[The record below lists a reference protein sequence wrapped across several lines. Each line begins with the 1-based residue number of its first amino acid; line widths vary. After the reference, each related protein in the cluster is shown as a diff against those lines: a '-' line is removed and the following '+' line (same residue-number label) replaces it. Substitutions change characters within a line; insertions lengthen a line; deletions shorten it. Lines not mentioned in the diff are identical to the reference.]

1 MKIKNNLHLK
11 NNKKYILNPKKM
23 LKIRQLIKRVRACK
37 TAEEERSVIN
47 KESAEI
53 RNASKDINN
62 PHKAR
67 DLCKAIYMQMMGYQ
81 TSFMQLSCINLLASK
96 EFKEKRIAYS
106 ALSLVCDYSSQVL
119 LLATASIKKDLEN
132 TESPESIALALNA
145 IGDICTKDMCNE
157 LGITVANLLS
167 SSNDANIKK
176 KAACAATYIIRK
188 CPELIDN
195 YIDKVPNLL
204 EDKTHSVCLTG
215 INLALEIIRQKPEF
229 ISKIKKFHNMFVKYE
244 KSLLSISYA
253 PEFDVNG
260 ITDPFLQAKILEI
273 MKFTAKNNKVLCD
286 ELGDLFVSVQSITEA
301 SKQTGY
307 ALQYEIVRTINKLE
321 ANAGMKS
328 LSNNILGKFLGS
340 KDLNLK
346 YIALNTL
353 QDVAR
358 YDIGSVTK
366 HKNLIL
372 EFLKDKDIS
381 LQKRALD
388 LIYLII
394 NKNNL
399 KSIAKECIK
408 YLPNAPIEIKFELTS
423 KLVDSIEKFSSS
435 YKWEIDTLIKM
446 VIVSDSKLYD
456 DALSKIINIIMSI
469 KELFIYSVHKLYICL
484 KNNKENKALSIITFY
499 VIGENGRLL
508 VDNAVLNS
516 KNETIK
522 VSEDEIIE
530 LFKEIGKINN
540 EKGNYEVLEYL
551 LNAYVKL
558 LLKFPNK
565 RDDID
570 GDILKY
576 KKSFHYEVQQRAV
589 EYEIFNKIQKDDL
602 KRNVVNSIPTPK
614 IKEESYNREIVNE
627 KDEEENQDEDPLN
640 LIKFNSIPIQSPSNN
655 VVNDIFQGNDNNN
668 NNMNKTENDNNALN
682 LLDLNNI
689 FGNNPLTDNNPIS
702 NNPMDLIGNKN
713 DNNPLDLL
721 GNSNNNPVT
730 DLLGNQSNTNPIDIL
745 GSSNNNL
752 TSNNPIDL
760 LGNLNNNETSQEN
773 KVDNLINLMGNL
785 SPSEGNN
792 NNNPLDLNIINQ
804 PSNILENQNQ
814 NIPQSDQQLK
824 QCFSNN
830 NISLFYKITPL
841 KENPLFYNGEVI
853 ASNNSSSPIDNIKIN
868 FLVLKFITLKIG
880 EVSGS
885 HLNPNQSLGL
895 KKTFTLQSNDPN
907 KKIVIKIKLSYSIDG
922 KDETTMITLDNI

>member
-1 MKIKNNLHLK
+1 
-11 NNKKYILNPKKM
+11 M

-53 RNASKDINN
+53 RNASRDINN

-96 EFKEKRIAYS
+96 DFQEKRIAYS
-106 ALSLVCDYSSQVL
+106 ALSLVCDYSSEVL

-132 TESPESIALALNA
+132 SESPESISLALNA

-157 LGITVANLLS
+157 LGMTVSNLLN
-167 SSNDANIKK
+167 SNNPNIKK
-176 KAACAATYIIRK
+176 KAACASTYIIRK
-188 CPELIDN
+188 SPELIEN
-195 YIDKVPNLL
+195 FIDKVPLLL

-215 INLALEIIRQKPEF
+215 INLALEIIKQKPEF
-229 ISKIKKFHNMFVKYE
+229 ISKIKNYHEMFVKLE
-244 KSLLSISYA
+244 KNLLSISYA

-273 MKFTAKNNKVLCD
+273 MIFTAKNNKNLSD

-307 ALQYEIVRTINKLE
+307 ALQYEIVRTINNLE
-321 ANAGMKS
+321 SNAGMKS

-353 QDVAR
+353 QDVGR
-358 YDIGSVTK
+358 YDIASVTK

-372 EFLKDKDIS
+372 EFLKDRDIS

-399 KSIAKECIK
+399 KSISKECIK

-423 KLVDSIEKFSSS
+423 KLVDSIEKYSNS

-456 DALSKIINIIMSI
+456 DTLSKIINIIMSI
-469 KELFIYSVHKLYICL
+469 RELFIYSVHKLYICL
-484 KNNKENKALSIITFY
+484 KNNKENKALSIISFY

-508 VDNAVLNS
+508 IDNNVLNS
-516 KNETIK
+516 KNENIK
-522 VSEDEIIE
+522 VSENEVIN
-530 LFKEIGKINN
+530 LFKEIGEINN
-540 EKGNYEVLEYL
+540 KKGNNDVLEYL

-558 LLKFPNK
+558 LLKFPSVRN
-565 RDDID
+565 IIEE
-570 GDILKY
+570 DILNY
-576 KKSFHYEVQQRAV
+576 QKSFFCEVQQRAV
-589 EYEIFNKIQKDDL
+589 EYKIFDNIQKDDL
-602 KRNVVNSIPTPK
+602 KKSIVNSIPTPK
-614 IKEESYNREIVNE
+614 INDENINKKREIINE
-627 KDEEENQDEDPLN
+627 KDEEESNKEDDPITS
-640 LIKFNSIPIQSPSNN
+640 IKISSINIQSSNQ
-655 VVNDIFQGNDNNN
+655 VIDMFQGNENNN
-668 NNMNKTENDNNALN
+668 NNNNSNNNNNNTNENKNSGGLN

-689 FGNNPLTDNNPIS
+689 FGNNTIS
-702 NNPMDLIGNKN
+702 NNNTEN
-713 DNNPLDLL
+713 NNPLNLL
-721 GNSNNNPVT
+721 DNNNNNSN
-730 DLLGNQSNTNPIDIL
+730 
-745 GSSNNNL
+745 
-752 TSNNPIDL
+752 NNPIDL
-760 LGNLNNNETSQEN
+760 LGNTNN
-773 KVDNLINLMGNL
+773 DN
-785 SPSEGNN
+785 S
-792 NNNPLDLNIINQ
+792 NNPLDLIGNINTNSNNNNEAKQENKMDNLFDLMGNINNNPSETINNNPIDLNIQSNSPINPFGNNEQIQNINQ
-804 PSNILENQNQ
+804 QNQ
-814 NIPQSDQQLK
+814 PDLK
-824 QCFSNN
+824 KCFSNED
-830 NISLFYKITPL
+830 ITLYYKILPT

-853 ASNNSSSPIDNIKIN
+853 ASNNSLNPIENIKIN
-868 FLVLKFITLKIG
+868 FLVLKFLTLKIG

-885 HLNPNQSLGL
+885 NLKPNQSLGL

-907 KKIVIKIKLSYSIDG
+907 KKIVIKIKLSYIIDG
-922 KDETTMITLDNI
+922 KENTNMITLDNI

>member
-1 MKIKNNLHLK
+1 
-11 NNKKYILNPKKM
+11 M

-53 RNASKDINN
+53 RNASRDINN

-96 EFKEKRIAYS
+96 DFQEKRIAYS

-132 TESPESIALALNA
+132 SESPESICLALNA

-157 LGITVANLLS
+157 LGMTVSNLLN
-167 SSNDANIKK
+167 SNNSNIKK
-176 KAACAATYIIRK
+176 KAACASTYIIRK
-188 CPELIDN
+188 CPELIEN
-195 YIDKVPNLL
+195 FIDKVPSLL

-229 ISKIKKFHNMFVKYE
+229 ISKIKKYHEMFVKLE
-244 KSLLSISYA
+244 KNLLSISYA

-273 MKFTAKNNKVLCD
+273 MKFTVKNNKNLSD

-307 ALQYEIVRTINKLE
+307 ALQYEIVRTINNLE
-321 ANAGMKS
+321 SNAGMKS

-353 QDVAR
+353 QDVGR

-399 KSIAKECIK
+399 KSITKECIK

-423 KLVDSIEKFSSS
+423 KLVDSIEKYSNS

-456 DALSKIINIIMSI
+456 DTLSKVINIIMSI
-469 KELFIYSVHKLYICL
+469 RELFIYSVHKLYICL
-484 KNNKENKALSIITFY
+484 KNNKENKALSIISFY

-508 VDNAVLNS
+508 IDNNVLNS
-516 KNETIK
+516 KNENIK
-522 VSEDEIIE
+522 VSENEVIN
-530 LFKEIGKINN
+530 LFKEIGEINDK
-540 EKGNYEVLEYL
+540 KGNNDVLEYL

-558 LLKFPNK
+558 SLKFPSV
-565 RDDID
+565 RIIIEE
-570 GDILKY
+570 DILKY
-576 KKSFHYEVQQRAV
+576 QKSFYCEVQQRAV
-589 EYEIFNKIQKDDL
+589 EYKVFDNIQKDDL
-602 KRNVVNSIPTPK
+602 KKTIVNSIPTPK
-614 IKEESYNREIVNE
+614 IIDENINKKREIINE
-627 KDEEENQDEDPLN
+627 NDEEENNKDDDPKTS
-640 LIKFNSIPIQSPSNN
+640 IKISSINIQESSNQ
-655 VVNDIFQGNDNNN
+655 VNDMFQGNENNNDNNN
-668 NNMNKTENDNNALN
+668 NNHNINENKNSGGLN

-689 FGNNPLTDNNPIS
+689 FGNNTVS
-702 NNPMDLIGNKN
+702 NNNIEN
-713 DNNPLDLL
+713 NNPLNVLET
-721 GNSNNNPVT
+721 NNNN
-730 DLLGNQSNTNPIDIL
+730 LNNNPIDIL
-745 GSSNNNL
+745 GSNNNK
-752 TSNNPIDL
+752 NNPIDL
-760 LGNLNNNETSQEN
+760 LGNINNNS
-773 KVDNLINLMGNL
+773 
-785 SPSEGNN
+785 
-792 NNNPLDLNIINQ
+792 NNPLDLIGNVNTNSNNNNEVNQDNKTDNLFDLMGNMNNNPSETINNNPFELNIQSNNPIIPENIEKMQNIIQ
-804 PSNILENQNQ
+804 QNQ
-814 NIPQSDQQLK
+814 LDLK
-824 QCFSNN
+824 KCFSNED
-830 NISLFYKITPL
+830 ISLYYKILPT

-853 ASNNSSSPIDNIKIN
+853 ASNNSLNPIDNIKIN

-907 KKIVIKIKLSYSIDG
+907 KKIVIKIKLSYIIDG
-922 KDETTMITLDNI
+922 KEKTNMITLDNI

>member
-1 MKIKNNLHLK
+1 
-11 NNKKYILNPKKM
+11 M

-244 KSLLSISYA
+244 KSLLSITYA

-273 MKFTAKNNKVLCD
+273 MKFTAKNNKVLSD

-423 KLVDSIEKFSSS
+423 KLVDSIEKFASS

-589 EYEIFNKIQKDDL
+589 EYEIFDKINKEEL

-614 IKEESYNREIVNE
+614 IKEESYNREIFNE
-627 KDEEENQDEDPLN
+627 KDEEENKDDDPLN
-640 LIKFNSIPIQSPSNN
+640 SIKLNSIPIQSSSNN
-655 VVNDIFQGNDNNN
+655 VANDIFQENVNNN
-668 NNMNKTENDNNALN
+668 VNKKENDNNGLN

-689 FGNNPLTDNNPIS
+689 FGNNPSSDNNPINNNPIDLLGDS
-702 NNPMDLIGNKN
+702 NNNNPLNLLVNTNNNPIDLFGNQSDNNPIDFLNNNNNNNNNNN
-713 DNNPLDLL
+713 DNNNNNNNNPLDLL
-721 GNSNNNPVT
+721 GNNNNNTEKNEEKKVD
-730 DLLGNQSNTNPIDIL
+730 DLL
-745 GSSNNNL
+745 
-752 TSNNPIDL
+752 
-760 LGNLNNNETSQEN
+760 
-773 KVDNLINLMGNL
+773 NLMGNL
-785 SPSEGNN
+785 SPSQSN
-792 NNNPLDLNIINQ
+792 NNNPIDFNMINQ
-804 PSNILENQNQ
+804 PTNILENQTN
-814 NIPQSDQQLK
+814 NIIQSEQQLK
-824 QCFSNN
+824 QCFSNE
-830 NISLFYKITPL
+830 NISLFYKIIPS

-885 HLNPNQSLGL
+885 HLDPNQSLGL

>member
-1 MKIKNNLHLK
+1 
-11 NNKKYILNPKKM
+11 M

-53 RNASKDINN
+53 RNASRDINN

-96 EFKEKRIAYS
+96 DFQEKRIAYS

-132 TESPESIALALNA
+132 IESPESIALALNA

-157 LGITVANLLS
+157 LGTTVANLLS
-167 SSNDANIKK
+167 STNDCNIKK

-188 CPELIDN
+188 APELIDN
-195 YIDKVPNLL
+195 FIDKIPLLL
-204 EDKTHSVCLTG
+204 EDKIHSVCLTG
-215 INLALEIIRQKPEF
+215 INLALEIIRQKPDF
-229 ISKIKKFHNMFVKYE
+229 ISNIKKYHSMFVKYE
-244 KSLLSISYA
+244 KTLLSISYA

-273 MKFTAKNNKVLCD
+273 MKFTAKNNKNLSD

-353 QDVAR
+353 QDVGR
-358 YDIGSVTK
+358 YDIASVTK

-394 NKNNL
+394 NQNNL
-399 KSIAKECIK
+399 KSISKECIK
-408 YLPNAPIEIKFELTS
+408 YLPNAPIEIKYDLTT
-423 KLVDSIEKFSSS
+423 KLVDSILKFSSS

-456 DALSKIINIIMSI
+456 DSLSKIINCIMSI

-484 KNNKENKALSIITFY
+484 KNNKENKALDMIAFY

-508 VDNAVLNS
+508 IDNEVLNS
-516 KNETIK
+516 NNQSIK
-522 VSEDEIIE
+522 VTEDEVIE
-530 LFKEIGKINN
+530 LFKEIGKINY

-551 LNAYVKL
+551 LNSYVKL
-558 LLKFPNK
+558 LLKFPSK
-565 RDDID
+565 RNIIEE
-570 GDILKY
+570 DILNY
-576 KKSFHYEVQQRAV
+576 QKSFYCEVQQRAI
-589 EYEIFNKIQKDDL
+589 EYKIFDNQKEDL
-602 KRNVVNSIPTPK
+602 KKNVVNSIPIPK
-614 IKEESYNREIVNE
+614 IKDDNLKINRDIINE
-627 KDEEENQDEDPLN
+627 KDEEENNKEEDPN
-640 LIKFNSIPIQSPSNN
+640 ILIKLSSSNIQSSSNPVSN
-655 VVNDIFQGNDNNN
+655 ILQDNGNNN
-668 NNMNKTENDNNALN
+668 NNENKNENNNTLN

-689 FGNNPLTDNNPIS
+689 FGNNPSTDNNNQS
-702 NNPMDLIGNKN
+702 NNNPIDLF
-713 DNNPLDLL
+713 
-721 GNSNNNPVT
+721 GNSNNN
-730 DLLGNQSNTNPIDIL
+730 QTN
-745 GSSNNNL
+745 
-752 TSNNPIDL
+752 NNPIDL
-760 LGNLNNNETSQEN
+760 FGNTNNNNQTNNNETNQEN
-773 KVDNLINLMGNL
+773 KIDNLLNLMGGMNNT
-785 SPSEGNN
+785 SENVNN
-792 NNNPLDLNIINQ
+792 NTNPFDLNMNNNQ
-804 PSNILENQNQ
+804 SNPSPNILDNFEQKQ
-814 NIPQSDQQLK
+814 IPIQKEESELK
-824 QCFSNN
+824 QCFINN
-830 NISLFYKITPL
+830 DISLYYKITQS

-853 ASNNSSSPIDNIKIN
+853 ASNNSENSIDNIKIN

-880 EVSGS
+880 EVTGT
-885 HLNPNQSLGL
+885 HLEPKQSFGL
-895 KKTFTLQSNDPN
+895 KKTFTLQSNAPN
-907 KKIVIKIKLSYSIDG
+907 KKIIIKVKLSYFCNG
-922 KDETTMITLDNI
+922 KEQTTMITLDNI

>member
-1 MKIKNNLHLK
+1 
-11 NNKKYILNPKKM
+11 M

-53 RNASKDINN
+53 RNASRDINN

-96 EFKEKRIAYS
+96 DFQEKRIAYS

-132 TESPESIALALNA
+132 SESPESICLALNA

-157 LGITVANLLS
+157 LGMTVSNLLN
-167 SSNDANIKK
+167 SNNSNIKK
-176 KAACAATYIIRK
+176 KAACASTYIIRK
-188 CPELIDN
+188 CPELIEN
-195 YIDKVPNLL
+195 FIDKVPSLL

-229 ISKIKKFHNMFVKYE
+229 ISKIKKYHEMFVKLE
-244 KSLLSISYA
+244 KNLLSISYA

-273 MKFTAKNNKVLCD
+273 MKFTVKNNKNLSD

-353 QDVAR
+353 QDVGR
-358 YDIGSVTK
+358 YDIASVTK

-372 EFLKDKDIS
+372 EFLKDRDIS

-399 KSIAKECIK
+399 KSISKECIK

-423 KLVDSIEKFSSS
+423 KLVDSIEKYSNS

-456 DALSKIINIIMSI
+456 DTLSKVINIIMSI
-469 KELFIYSVHKLYICL
+469 RELFIYSVHKLYICL
-484 KNNKENKALSIITFY
+484 KNNKENKALSIISFY

-508 VDNAVLNS
+508 IDNSVLNS
-516 KNETIK
+516 KNENIK
-522 VSEDEIIE
+522 VSENEVIN
-530 LFKEIGKINN
+530 LFKEIGEINN
-540 EKGNYEVLEYL
+540 NKGNNDVLEYL
-551 LNAYVKL
+551 LNAYIKL
-558 LLKFPNK
+558 SLKFPSVRN
-565 RDDID
+565 IIEE
-570 GDILKY
+570 DILNY
-576 KKSFHYEVQQRAV
+576 QKSFYCEVQQRAV
-589 EYEIFNKIQKDDL
+589 EYKIFDNIQKDDL
-602 KRNVVNSIPTPK
+602 KKRIVNSIPIPK
-614 IKEESYNREIVNE
+614 NNEENNKKREIINE
-627 KDEEENQDEDPLN
+627 NDEEENNKDDDPKTS
-640 LIKFNSIPIQSPSNN
+640 IKISSINIQESSNQ
-655 VVNDIFQGNDNNN
+655 VNDMFQGNENNN
-668 NNMNKTENDNNALN
+668 NNNKNTGGLN

-689 FGNNPLTDNNPIS
+689 FGNNTNNNT
-702 NNPMDLIGNKN
+702 NNNTEN
-713 DNNPLDLL
+713 NNPLDLL
-721 GNSNNNPVT
+721 STNNNNSNNNPIN
-730 DLLGNQSNTNPIDIL
+730 LLENTNNN
-745 GSSNNNL
+745 SN
-752 TSNNPIDL
+752 NNPIDL
-760 LGNLNNNETSQEN
+760 LGNTNNNNSNNPIDLIGIINTNTNNNEVKQENKTDNLFDLMGNMNNNPNENLNNNP
-773 KVDNLINLMGNL
+773 I
-785 SPSEGNN
+785 
-792 NNNPLDLNIINQ
+792 DLNIQSNNPINNFGNNEPIQNINQ
-804 PSNILENQNQ
+804 QNQ
-814 NIPQSDQQLK
+814 SDLK
-824 QCFSNN
+824 NCFSNED
-830 NISLFYKITPL
+830 ISLYYKILPT

-853 ASNNSSSPIDNIKIN
+853 ASNNSLNPIENIKIN
-868 FLVLKFITLKIG
+868 FLVLKFITLKIV
-880 EVSGS
+880 EVTGS

-895 KKTFTLQSNDPN
+895 KKTFTLLSNDPN
-907 KKIVIKIKLSYSIDG
+907 KKIVIKIKLSYIIDG
-922 KDETTMITLDNI
+922 KEKTNMITLDNI

>member
-1 MKIKNNLHLK
+1 
-11 NNKKYILNPKKM
+11 M

-53 RNASKDINN
+53 RNASRDINN

-96 EFKEKRIAYS
+96 DFQEKRIAYS

-132 TESPESIALALNA
+132 IESPESIALALNA

-157 LGITVANLLS
+157 LGTTVANLLS
-167 SSNDANIKK
+167 STNDCNIKK

-188 CPELIDN
+188 APELIDN
-195 YIDKVPNLL
+195 FIDKIPLLL
-204 EDKTHSVCLTG
+204 EDRTHSVCLTG

-229 ISKIKKFHNMFVKYE
+229 ILNIKKYHSMFVKYE
-244 KSLLSISYA
+244 KALLSISYA

-273 MKFTAKNNKVLCD
+273 MKFTAKNNKNLTD

-307 ALQYEIVRTINKLE
+307 ALQYEIVRTINNLE

-353 QDVAR
+353 QDVGR
-358 YDIGSVTK
+358 YDIASVTK

-399 KSIAKECIK
+399 KSISKECIK
-408 YLPNAPIEIKFELTS
+408 YLPNAPIEIKYDLTS
-423 KLVDSIEKFSSS
+423 KLVNSILKFSSS

-456 DALSKIINIIMSI
+456 DALSKIINCIMSI

-484 KNNKENKALSIITFY
+484 KNNEENKALNMISFY

-508 VDNAVLNS
+508 IDNEVLNS
-516 KNETIK
+516 KNQNIK
-522 VSEDEIIE
+522 VTEDEVIE
-530 LFKEIGKINN
+530 LFKKIGKINY

-558 LLKFPNK
+558 LLKFPSK
-565 RDDID
+565 RNIIEDDI
-570 GDILKY
+570 LNY
-576 KKSFHYEVQQRAV
+576 QKSFYCEVQQRAI
-589 EYEIFNKIQKDDL
+589 EYKIFYNQKDDL
-602 KRNVVNSIPTPK
+602 KKNIVKSIPIPK
-614 IKEESYNREIVNE
+614 TKDENLELNRDIINE
-627 KDEEENQDEDPLN
+627 KDEEENIKDEDPN
-640 LIKFNSIPIQSPSNN
+640 TLIKLSSLNIPTSNPMD
-655 VVNDIFQGNDNNN
+655 DILQDNGNNN
-668 NNMNKTENDNNALN
+668 NNTNKNNNELN

-689 FGNNPLTDNNPIS
+689 FGNNPSSINNNQPNNNPIDLFGNTNNNNQPN
-702 NNPMDLIGNKN
+702 NNPIDLFSNT
-713 DNNPLDLL
+713 NNSNESNHNPIDLL
-721 GNSNNNPVT
+721 GNSNNN
-730 DLLGNQSNTNPIDIL
+730 NQS
-745 GSSNNNL
+745 
-752 TSNNPIDL
+752 
-760 LGNLNNNETSQEN
+760 NNNETTQEN
-773 KVDNLINLMGNL
+773 KIDNLLNLMGGMSNNY
-785 SPSEGNN
+785 ENTNN
-792 NNNPLDLNIINQ
+792 NNNLNPFDINMNNNQ
-804 PSNILENQNQ
+804 SNPSSNILENIEEKQIPVQNEE
-814 NIPQSDQQLK
+814 SELK
-824 QCFSNN
+824 QCFINDD
-830 NISLFYKITPL
+830 ISLYYKITQS

-853 ASNNSSSPIDNIKIN
+853 ASNNSKNPIDNIKIN

-880 EVSGS
+880 EVTGS
-885 HLNPNQSLGL
+885 HLEPNQLFGL
-895 KKTFTLQSNDPN
+895 KKTFTLQSNAPN
-907 KKIVIKIKLSYSIDG
+907 KKIIIKIKLSYVCDG
-922 KDETTMITLDNI
+922 KEQTIMITLDNI

>member
-1 MKIKNNLHLK
+1 
-11 NNKKYILNPKKM
+11 M

-53 RNASKDINN
+53 RNASRDINN

-96 EFKEKRIAYS
+96 DFQEKRIAYS

-132 TESPESIALALNA
+132 IESPESIALALNA

-157 LGITVANLLS
+157 LGTTVANLLS
-167 SSNDANIKK
+167 SSNDSNIKK

-188 CPELIDN
+188 APELIDN
-195 YIDKVPNLL
+195 FIDKIPILL
-204 EDKTHSVCLTG
+204 EDKVHSVCLTG

-229 ISKIKKFHNMFVKYE
+229 ISNIKKYHSMFIKYE

-273 MKFTAKNNKVLCD
+273 MKYTAKNNKNLAD

-353 QDVAR
+353 QDVGR
-358 YDIGSVTK
+358 YDIASVTK

-372 EFLKDKDIS
+372 EFLKDRDIS

-399 KSIAKECIK
+399 KSISKECIK
-408 YLPNAPIEIKFELTS
+408 YLPNAPIEIKYDLTS
-423 KLVDSIEKFSSS
+423 KLVDSILKFSSS

-456 DALSKIINIIMSI
+456 DSLSKIINCIMSI

-484 KNNKENKALSIITFY
+484 KNNKENKALNMIAFY

-508 VDNAVLNS
+508 IDNEVLNS
-516 KNETIK
+516 KNQNIK
-522 VSEDEIIE
+522 VTEDEVIE
-530 LFKEIGKINN
+530 LFKEIGKMSY

-558 LLKFPNK
+558 LLKFPSK
-565 RDDID
+565 RNIIEE
-570 GDILKY
+570 DILNY
-576 KKSFHYEVQQRAV
+576 QRSFYCEVQQRAI
-589 EYEIFNKIQKDDL
+589 EYKIFDNQKDDL
-602 KRNVVNSIPTPK
+602 KKNIVNSIPIPK
-614 IKEESYNREIVNE
+614 IKDENMKINRDVINE
-627 KDEEENQDEDPLN
+627 KDEEENIKEEDPN
-640 LIKFNSIPIQSPSNN
+640 ILIKMSSLNIQSSSNS
-655 VVNDIFQGNDNNN
+655 VNDYLQDNGNNN
-668 NNMNKTENDNNALN
+668 NNENKKENNNALN

-689 FGNNPLTDNNPIS
+689 FGNNPLSDNNNQSNNNPI
-702 NNPMDLIGNKN
+702 DLF
-713 DNNPLDLL
+713 
-721 GNSNNNPVT
+721 GNSNNN
-730 DLLGNQSNTNPIDIL
+730 NQSN
-745 GSSNNNL
+745 
-752 TSNNPIDL
+752 NNPIDL
-760 LGNLNNNETSQEN
+760 FGNSNNNSQSNNNPIDLFSNSDNNNQPNNNEPTQEN
-773 KVDNLINLMGNL
+773 KIDNLLNLMGGMNNT
-785 SPSEGNN
+785 SENVNN
-792 NNNPLDLNIINQ
+792 NINPFDLNMNNNQ
-804 PSNILENQNQ
+804 SNPSSNILD
-814 NIPQSDQQLK
+814 NIEQKQIPIQKEESELK
-824 QCFSNN
+824 QCFSNDD
-830 NISLFYKITPL
+830 ISLYYKITQS

-853 ASNNSSSPIDNIKIN
+853 ASNNSKYAIDNIKIN

-880 EVSGS
+880 EVTGS
-885 HLNPNQSLGL
+885 HLEPKQSFGL
-895 KKTFTLQSNDPN
+895 KKTFTLQSNTPN
-907 KKIVIKIKLSYSIDG
+907 KKIVIKIKLSYFCDG
-922 KDETTMITLDNI
+922 KEQTTMITLDNI

>member
-1 MKIKNNLHLK
+1 
-11 NNKKYILNPKKM
+11 M

-96 EFKEKRIAYS
+96 DFQEKRIAYS

-229 ISKIKKFHNMFVKYE
+229 ISKIKKFHGMFVKYE

-394 NKNNL
+394 NNNNL

-423 KLVDSIEKFSSS
+423 KLVDSIEKYSSS

-456 DALSKIINIIMSI
+456 DALSKIINIIMST

-484 KNNKENKALSIITFY
+484 KNNKENKALSIIAFY

-508 VDNAVLNS
+508 IDNAILNS
-516 KNETIK
+516 KNENIK
-522 VSEDEIIE
+522 VSEDEVIE

-565 RDDID
+565 RNDID
-570 GDILKY
+570 EDILKY
-576 KKSFHYEVQQRAV
+576 KKSFYYEVQQRAV
-589 EYEIFNKIQKDDL
+589 EYEIFDKIKKEEL

-614 IKEESYNREIVNE
+614 TKEENYNREIFNE
-627 KDEEENQDEDPLN
+627 KDEEENKDDDPLN
-640 LIKFNSIPIQSPSNN
+640 SIKFNSIPIQSSSNN
-655 VVNDIFQGNDNNN
+655 AVNDIFQENVNNGNV
-668 NNMNKTENDNNALN
+668 NKKENDNNGLN

-689 FGNNPLTDNNPIS
+689 FGNNPSSDNNPINNNPIDLLGDS
-702 NNPMDLIGNKN
+702 NNNNPLNLLANTNNNPIDLFGNQSNNNPIDFLNNNNNNN
-713 DNNPLDLL
+713 DNDNDNNNNNNNNNNNPLDLL
-721 GNSNNNPVT
+721 GNNNN
-730 DLLGNQSNTNPIDIL
+730 NTEK
-745 GSSNNNL
+745 
-752 TSNNPIDL
+752 
-760 LGNLNNNETSQEN
+760 NEEN
-773 KVDNLINLMGNL
+773 KVDDLLNLMGNL
-785 SPSEGNN
+785 SPSQSN
-792 NNNPLDLNIINQ
+792 NNNPIDFNMINQ
-804 PSNILENQNQ
+804 PTNILENHKN
-814 NIPQSDQQLK
+814 NIIQSEQQLK
-824 QCFSNN
+824 QCFSNE
-830 NISLFYKITPL
+830 NISLFYKIIPS

-853 ASNNSSSPIDNIKIN
+853 ASNNSSSAIDNIKIN

-880 EVSGS
+880 EVTGS